1 MYLVCYNLH
10 EALRQSQHRLEVVSQ
25 LKVELARH
33 KNQKATPQWA
43 IDLLASQRT
52 KRYLKVTER
61 GDVRLDTNAIKGAA
75 PMMASGSLRPMMTR
89 SPRRKMPP
97 PITKA

>member
-1 MYLVCYNLH
+1 MYLVCYNPH

-25 LKVELARH
+25 LKVELVRH
-33 KNQKATPQWA
+33 KNQKATAQWA

-75 PMMASGSLRPMMTR
+75 CTNG
-89 SPRRKMPP
+89 K
-97 PITKA
+97 